1 MKRPLLR
8 SNIFIR
14 AARKAIRKNP
24 QLASDLRIV
33 LERLAEDAFHP
44 ALRTHKLKGRLDG
57 SWACSAGY
65 DLRILFRFV
74 PYESSEAILLL
85 TVGGHEEVY

>member
-8 SNIFIR
+8 SNTFIR

-44 ALRTHKLKGRLDG
+44 AL
-57 SWACSAGY
+57 
-65 DLRILFRFV
+65 
-74 PYESSEAILLL
+74 
-85 TVGGHEEVY
+85 